1 MAGFLL
7 KTKIHTS
14 LESAFRDLHIYP
26 TIEAVFSNGAK
37 LIFSVTGIMVINVL
51 EKVFDV
57 TTCIHHWN
65 TLS

>member
-7 KTKIHTS
+7 KTKIDTS
-14 LESAFRDLHIYP
+14 LEIAFRDLHIYP
-26 TIEAVFSNGAK
+26 AFGVVFSNGVK
-37 LIFSVTGIMVINVL
+37 LIFSVTGVMVINVL
-51 EKVFDV
+51 KQVLDV